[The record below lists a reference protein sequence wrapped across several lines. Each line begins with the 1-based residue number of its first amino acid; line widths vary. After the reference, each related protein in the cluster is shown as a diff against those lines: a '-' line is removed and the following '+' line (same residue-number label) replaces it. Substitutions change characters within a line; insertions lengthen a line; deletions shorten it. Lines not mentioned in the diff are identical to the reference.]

1 MAVGRAGD
9 SLSLS
14 LVASGGWKCRDF
26 PLQATPPL
34 YANAVAPQADA
45 SLVTAKQFH
54 RAVCPC
60 LPWSDSLFSG
70 ALIPKMRVVSCF
82 LLFLIRGDA
91 VLPFSLGVTLAHMLN
106 PKTCVTLDMLVVF
119 TNGSFFWWKIA
130 WEWTS
135 DALLVRGSK
144 GERLTGTG
152 LGRAPPRT
160 NWSVTRWD
168 L

>member
-1 MAVGRAGD
+1 
-9 SLSLS
+9 
-14 LVASGGWKCRDF
+14 
-26 PLQATPPL
+26 
-34 YANAVAPQADA
+34 
-45 SLVTAKQFH
+45 
-54 RAVCPC
+54 
-60 LPWSDSLFSG
+60 
-70 ALIPKMRVVSCF
+70 MRGVSCF

-106 PKTCVTLDMLVVF
+106 PKTCVMLDMLVVF

-160 NWSVTRWD
+160 NWSATRWD